1 MIKVGGLCTLLGGKK
16 EWGEKASMGKKKK
29 KKTNQSFHKT
39 NGFSREQMG
48 NKVCHV
54 FVYARVSSISIL
66 FMAMKL
72 PQRGDLW

>member
-1 MIKVGGLCTLLGGKK
+1 MYFIRREKGVGRKGFY
-16 EWGEKASMGKKKK
+16 GKKKK
-29 KKTNQSFHKT
+29 KKPNQSLHKT

>member
-1 MIKVGGLCTLLGGKK
+1 MYFIRREKGVGRKGFY
-16 EWGEKASMGKKKK
+16 GKKKK
-29 KKTNQSFHKT
+29 KPNQSLHKT

-72 PQRGDLW
+72 PHRGDLW

>member
-1 MIKVGGLCTLLGGKK
+1 MYFIRREKGVGRKGFY
-16 EWGEKASMGKKKK
+16 GKKKK
-29 KKTNQSFHKT
+29 PNQSLHKT